1 MHNFKKNYHLNL
13 EGTPTGESY
22 PAIAWRGNPLTTRA
36 HTAVSR
42 PRRPLTPLHARHER
56 HDPRHEGGAPRLQ
69 IQNQREHESGTSSS
83 TTIRACLLPPC
94 LGLLPR
100 PPLLR
105 RLKPGPHARVRGAR
119 GDESSHLLRALPA
132 AGRRCKL
139 PRPLPAQTMSTSS
152 SCRIFFFDF
161 FSVAGWCS
169 GARFPRDRPAIRGEY
184 RSDEARVP
192 RCIRRLRAG
201 FVKARSR
208 GARRRW
214 IWVRVAVFAGF
225 GVGIWGQLRVCFD
238 LFSDRR

>member
-83 TTIRACLLPPC
+83 TTIRACLPASASSLVLP
-94 LGLLPR
+94 
-100 PPLLR
+100 
-105 RLKPGPHARVRGAR
+105 
-119 GDESSHLLRALPA
+119 SSAASNPAPSRACAALEATNPATSSAPIPA

-139 PRPLPAQTMSTSS
+139 PHPLPAQTMSTSS
-152 SCRIFFFDF
+152 SCRIFFLRF
-161 FSVAGWCS
+161 FFG
-169 GARFPRDRPAIRGEY
+169 R
-184 RSDEARVP
+184 RVV
-192 RCIRRLRAG
+192 LWG
-201 FVKARSR
+201 TFSARS
-208 GARRRW
+208 
-214 IWVRVAVFAGF
+214 AGHS
-225 GVGIWGQLRVCFD
+225 WGTSIR
-238 LFSDRR
+238 